1 MCSCLFSVDVF
12 YDGGVKTLSI
22 QEKSPGKQ
30 LLPWAFFWF
39 EKVYPAIIKYIN
51 TKKATTEAAMI
62 TMVLV
67 EIPLCECMVLALEAP
82 F

>member
-1 MCSCLFSVDVF
+1 MFHFVA
-12 YDGGVKTLSI
+12 I
-22 QEKSPGKQ
+22 
-30 LLPWAFFWF
+30 
-39 EKVYPAIIKYIN
+39 YPAIIKYIK

-67 EIPLCECMVLALEAP
+67 EIPLCECMVLALDAP